1 VTTSVLDPPEA
12 RQQGAGLALAA
23 LVFGALVI
31 GTTPILV
38 RLAACGPAA
47 AGFWRLAF
55 ATPLLALMAAGQ
67 SWGGQGW
74 GGQGPRGI
82 GWPSQAM
89 LLAGVFFAL
98 DLGCWHYGIR
108 YTSVANATVLPN
120 LTPVLVTLASWVF
133 FKERPRPI
141 FLVGLVAAVAGAVL
155 MAGTGPAAASRGP
168 LPHIGDAL
176 SVSTAL
182 WYGLYFMSVRAARL
196 ARSTLSVMLWSC
208 MVGAPPLLLTAW
220 AMREPVLPATV
231 LGWAAVAGLGLAHVF
246 GQGSIAWA
254 LGRLPASTA
263 SVTVLVQPVVAALL
277 AFLLFSEVLTPL
289 QCAGGA
295 LALAGVV
302 VAQQA
307 PGGRVKPPRPAPER

>member
-1 VTTSVLDPPEA
+1 MTAIAQRRDDP
-12 RQQGAGLALAA
+12 RLAIAA

-55 ATPLLALMAAGQ
+55 ATPLLAIVTLRPGGGGAGA
-67 SWGGQGW
+67 
-74 GGQGPRGI
+74 
-82 GWPSQAM
+82 PSRAM
-89 LLAGVFFAL
+89 ILAGVAFAL

-120 LTPVLVTLASWVF
+120 LTPVVVTLAGWLF
-133 FKERPRPI
+133 LKERPRPV
-141 FLVGLVAAVAGAVL
+141 FLIGLVAAIGGAVL
-155 MAGTGPAAASRGP
+155 MAEAAPAGAATGA

-176 SVSTAL
+176 SASTAL
-182 WYGLYFMSVRAARL
+182 WYALYFLAVRSARQTH
-196 ARSTLSVMLWSC
+196 STLRVMLWSC
-208 MVGAPPLLLTAW
+208 LVGAPPLLIAAF
-220 AMREPVLPATV
+220 AMHEPVLPATAA
-231 LGWAAVAGLGLAHVF
+231 GWAACVGLGLAHVF

-263 SVTVLVQPVVAALL
+263 SVTVLVQPVAAAAL
-277 AFLLFSEVLTPL
+277 AYVIFSEALTPL
-289 QCAGGA
+289 QVAGGA

-307 PGGRVKPPRPAPER
+307 PARTPRPAPV

>member
-1 VTTSVLDPPEA
+1 MRA
-12 RQQGAGLALAA
+12 AFAA

-31 GTTPILV
+31 ATTPILV

-55 ATPLLALMAAGQ
+55 ATPLFAALATRSGPAALGPPTRAMA
-67 SWGGQGW
+67 
-74 GGQGPRGI
+74 
-82 GWPSQAM
+82 
-89 LLAGVFFAL
+89 LAGIFFAL

-120 LTPVLVTLASWVF
+120 LTPVLVTLASWAF
-133 FKERPRPI
+133 FKERPRPT
-141 FLVGLVAAVAGAVL
+141 FLLGLVAAVGGAVVMAGAG
-155 MAGTGPAAASRGP
+155 APTRAGP

-176 SVSTAL
+176 SASTAV
-182 WYGLYFMSVRAARL
+182 WYGLYFMAVRSARQT
-196 ARSTLSVMLWSC
+196 RSTLSVMLWSC
-208 MVGAPPLLLTAW
+208 VVGAPPLLAAAFLL
-220 AMREPVLPATV
+220 REVVLPATA

-263 SVTVLVQPVVAALL
+263 SVTVLVQPVAAGLL
-277 AFLLFSEVLTPL
+277 AYAIFGEALTAL
-289 QCAGGA
+289 QVAGGA

-307 PGGRVKPPRPAPER
+307 PAKSAV

>member
-1 VTTSVLDPPEA
+1 MSTLALRRPALNQDDP
-12 RQQGAGLALAA
+12 RLALAA

-55 ATPLLALMAAGQ
+55 ATPLLALMAAG
-67 SWGGQGW
+67 
-74 GGQGPRGI
+74 RGA
-82 GWPSQAM
+82 GAVGRPSPAM
-89 LLAGVFFAL
+89 WLAGIFFAL
-98 DLGCWHYGIR
+98 DLACWHYGIR

-141 FLVGLVAAVAGAVL
+141 FLVGLVAAVGGAVL
-155 MAGTGPAAASRGP
+155 MAEAAPMRASPGS
-168 LPHIGDAL
+168 LPHLGDAL
-176 SVSTAL
+176 SVSTAV

-208 MVGAPPLLLTAW
+208 IIGAPPLLLTAIV
-220 AMREPVLPATV
+220 MREPLLPASA

-263 SVTVLVQPVVAALL
+263 SVTVLVQPVVAGVL
-277 AFLLFSEVLTPL
+277 AYLIFSEALTPL
-289 QCAGGA
+289 QAAGGT
-295 LALAGVV
+295 LALLGVV

-307 PGGRVKPPRPAPER
+307 PARPVRPAQPAPGR

>member
-1 VTTSVLDPPEA
+1 MSAFALRGPKF
-12 RQQGAGLALAA
+12 RQDDSRLALAA

-55 ATPLLALMAAGQ
+55 ATPLLALMAAGRPGVAI
-67 SWGGQGW
+67 GG
-74 GGQGPRGI
+74 
-82 GWPSQAM
+82 PSRAIA
-89 LLAGVFFAL
+89 LAGIFFAL
-98 DLGCWHYGIR
+98 DLACWHYGIR

-133 FKERPRPI
+133 FKEKPRPI
-141 FLVGLVAAVAGAVL
+141 FLVGLVAAVSGAVL
-155 MAGTGPAAASRGP
+155 MAGAASATANPGP

-176 SVSTAL
+176 SVSTAV
-182 WYGLYFMSVRAARL
+182 WYGLYFMAVRSARM
-196 ARSTLSVMLWSC
+196 ARSTLSVMLWAC
-208 MVGAPPLLLTAW
+208 VVGAPPLLLTAVL
-220 AMREPVLPATV
+220 MREQVLPATA
-231 LGWAAVAGLGLAHVF
+231 LGWSAVVGLGLAHVF

-263 SVTVLVQPVVAALL
+263 SVTVLVQPVIAGIL
-277 AFLLFSEVLTPL
+277 AYVIFSEVLTPM
-289 QCAGGA
+289 QMAGGT
-295 LALAGVV
+295 LALLGVV

-307 PGGRVKPPRPAPER
+307 PARTVRPVPSTLER